1 MNYAIHD
8 NIKTI
13 ELVENL
19 LKVAYE
25 ILFSFT
31 IPNLISWGK
40 TLYRFTQN
48 YTRRE
53 MFFDL
58 KEN

>member
-1 MNYAIHD
+1 MVSELYYIHD

-40 TLYRFTQN
+40 PYI
-48 YTRRE
+48 
-53 MFFDL
+53 DL
-58 KEN
+58 HKIIHAQKCFLI